1 MLLEKIWITPL
12 KDVIKN
18 MNLNLSQLSLRILVF
33 SIVFSLLP
41 LLVEVSPIEYSGAS
55 LQAADDDKKKKKR
68 RRVKVPSK
76 KAQRILQALQPILE
90 QELWDEALAMLAPIG
105 DRESKFTSTDRS
117 KMYYYF
123 GYIHFSNEKYLLA
136 EKAYRDLMSE
146 PDSNDRE
153 RLNALYSLAQLSYIR
168 EDYRGSVDYLLEWL
182 GLEEL
187 PSPEAYALLSQTYYQ
202 LEDFKS
208 SVKNIEIA
216 IEMQESRDIPIT
228 RPILDEDG
236 NETGETEETG
246 ETKKGVAKENHYL
259 LKMALF
265 SELKRDL
272 DVLPIYEVLVQHYPK
287 KQYWTQLSGLYG
299 QKDRPMDQMGA
310 LEAAYDDGL
319 LNKQREFTALSQLL
333 FMFENPRKAA
343 NVLQDGF
350 NKKVIKEEEKTLK
363 ALAQYWHASKE
374 LSKAKPYYKKA
385 AKISK
390 EGELYIFLGQVHF
403 GLDEFSD
410 AREAIKLGLKKG
422 KLKDEAGAHM
432 LLGQILFENQ
442 EWDSAIISFRKC
454 IDVAEKQYSVKKKK
468 QKDKDKQ
475 KDKKKKAQDQAR
487 KWITYTEGEEERVEA
502 LKLKR
507 KALGI

>member
-1 MLLEKIWITPL
+1 MNINLTKLPL
-12 KDVIKN
+12 KV
-18 MNLNLSQLSLRILVF
+18 LVF
-33 SIVFSLLP
+33 SLVFSLLP
-41 LLVEVSPIEYSGAS
+41 LLVEVSPIEYAGSS

-68 RRVKVPSK
+68 RRTKLPSK
-76 KAQRILQALQPILE
+76 KAQKILQNLQPLIEAE
-90 QELWDEALAMLAPIG
+90 QWDEAMLMLAPIG
-105 DRESKFTSTDRS
+105 DPSSKFTSTDRS
-117 KMYYYF
+117 KMYYYY
-123 GYIHFSNEKYLLA
+123 GYIYFSSEKYLLA
-136 EKAYRDLMSE
+136 EQAYKDLMNE
-146 PDSNDRE
+146 PDSNDQE
-153 RLNALYSLAQLSYIR
+153 RLGSLYSLAQLSYIR
-168 EDYRGSVDYLLEWL
+168 EDYQGSIDYLLRWL
-182 GLEEL
+182 DLEED
-187 PSPEAYALLSQTYYQ
+187 PSADAYALLSTTYYQ
-202 LEDFKS
+202 MEEFKK
-208 SVKNIEIA
+208 SVENILIA

-228 RPILDEDG
+228 RPVLDEEG
-236 NETGETEETG
+236 NETGETVETG

-265 SELKRDL
+265 TELKRDL
-272 DVLPIYEVLVQHYPK
+272 DVLPIYEILVQHYPK

-299 QKDRPMDQMGA
+299 QKGRSMDQMGA

-319 LNKQREFTALSQLL
+319 LDKQREFTALSQLL

-343 NVLQDGF
+343 NVLQNGF
-350 NKKVIKEEEKTLK
+350 NQEIIKEEEKTLK

-410 AREAIKLGLKKG
+410 AREAIKLGIEKG

-442 EWDSAIISFRKC
+442 EWDNAILSFRKC